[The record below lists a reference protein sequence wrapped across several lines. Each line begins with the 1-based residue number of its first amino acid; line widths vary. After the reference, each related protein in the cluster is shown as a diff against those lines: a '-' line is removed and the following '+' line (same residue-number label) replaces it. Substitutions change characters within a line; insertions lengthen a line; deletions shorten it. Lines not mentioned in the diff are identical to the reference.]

1 MGLYDILGI
10 AYNTDVHSD
19 WVKVQSGDTQAQ
31 LSELTIPEQ
40 GVPDVRGMGLRDA
53 LYLLENAGLRV
64 KYEGQGSVKSQSITP
79 GTPLRKELT
88 TIQLRLS

>member
-1 MGLYDILGI
+1 MT
-10 AYNTDVHSD
+10 AD
-19 WVKVQSGDTQAQ
+19 WVKVKTGESNA
-31 LSELTIPEQ
+31 ELQPLDIPES

-64 KYEGQGSVKSQSITP
+64 DYNGKGTVKSQSIAP
-79 GTPLRKELT
+79 GTPLRRELT